1 MLVGRITRAH
11 GVRGGWAVQ
20 SLTDAPDVIFASG
33 AVVYAGDRQGE
44 LSRLNGEPIA
54 LTVDDGRPMNR
65 EWLVRTL
72 EVTDRD
78 EADAWRGRHLLA
90 DAARLPEP
98 DGDDIYIF
106 SLIGMAGE
114 VEGQG
119 PVGTVSD
126 VYEAPQG
133 LLLEVET
140 AQGRHLVPWH
150 PEIVRAVDDDARRI
164 LLAPLEGLLG

>member
-1 MLVGRITRAH
+1 MGRITRAH

-65 EWLVRTL
+65 EWLVRTR

-106 SLIGMAGE
+106 SLIGMAVE